1 MTTPAA
7 VETEAQIFKK
17 LIYRRIP
24 NLGGISMKLSMSQCG
39 VDFFNVCGTIPSHR
53 VQGRGRKN
61 AEGFPFMSLA
71 RTLASLEAGKCLHSR

>member
-24 NLGGISMKLSMSQCG
+24 KLGGISMKLSMSQCG

-61 AEGFPFMSLA
+61 AEGFPFISHWP
-71 RTLASLEAGKCLHSR
+71 EH